1 VREGQVK
8 TEYLGTAV
16 VDSSSATSLVTLD
29 HVSAGYSATPLAAK
43 IGVKE
48 GHRVTLLGAP
58 RDWTLEGLPAK
69 VRLVR
74 RRGSSSQDVV
84 VAFFRDAASLGRA
97 IADLSR
103 SITPDGSLWIAW
115 PRRAGGHQSDITD
128 HVVRGAAL
136 TLGLVDVKVAALD
149 DDWSALKLVW
159 RKERRADLR

>member
-1 VREGQVK
+1 M
-8 TEYLGTAV
+8 
-16 VDSSSATSLVTLD
+16 
-29 HVSAGYSATPLAAK
+29 
-43 IGVKE
+43 
-48 GHRVTLLGAP
+48 TLLGAP

-115 PRRAGGHQSDITD
+115 PRRAGGHRSDITD

-159 RKERRADLR
+159 RKERRANLR